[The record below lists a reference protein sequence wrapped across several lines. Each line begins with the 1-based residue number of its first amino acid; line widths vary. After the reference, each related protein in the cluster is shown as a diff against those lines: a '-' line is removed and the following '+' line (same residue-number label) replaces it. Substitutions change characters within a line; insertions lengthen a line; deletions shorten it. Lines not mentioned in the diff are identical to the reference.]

1 MLKRLWYKI
10 ECYPCRLFV
19 GTIYYNKDY
28 MSQIVDFSK
37 YEKKGVLGMT
47 ETVIAA
53 FPESFITAAELNLP
67 TRYPVQIDV
76 ANKMSSVMKPNMVLI
91 KFINRFTKKYM
102 YELLGEAEFR
112 ATTIGQ
118 EWIEKYGYRTWD

>member
-1 MLKRLWYKI
+1 MLKKFLYKI
-10 ECYPCRLFV
+10 ECYPCKLFL

-28 MSQIVDFSK
+28 TSQVVDFSK
-37 YEKKGVLGMT
+37 YEEKGVLGLT

-53 FPESFITAAELNLP
+53 FPESFAVAAELDLP

-76 ANKMSSVMKPNMVLI
+76 TNKMSTVMKPNMVLI
-91 KFINRFTKKYM
+91 KFINRITKKHM
-102 YELLGEAEFR
+102 YELLEEEEFR
-112 ATTIGQ
+112 ATTLGQ

>member
-1 MLKRLWYKI
+1 MLKKLWYKI

-28 MSQIVDFSK
+28 TSQVVDFSK
-37 YEKKGVLGMT
+37 YEEKGVLGLT

-53 FPESFITAAELNLP
+53 FPESFAVAAALDVP
-67 TRYPVQIDV
+67 TRYPVEIDV
-76 ANKMSSVMKPNMVLI
+76 DNKMSTVMKPNMVLI
-91 KFINRFTKKYM
+91 KFINRFTKKYE
-102 YELLGEAEFR
+102 YDLLEEEEFR
-112 ATTIGQ
+112 ATAIGQ